1 MIDTFLEQ
9 LSIPKSC
16 ELNKPVYKKDFLEN
30 GLLDATDKKAL
41 KEDVDKIRWLYTLK
55 PSTINISAYS
65 DDEKDY
71 PEVAILHVELLL
83 TGRAKRIASF
93 MQRSIPYPLVL
104 FFSFENTLCVSL
116 AEKRINQSDKEKW
129 VVEDSYDTDWINL
142 EQPTTQQADF
152 LEDCNINNFL
162 FSNFHAFYKS
172 ILYRVIA
179 LACSAYTGVYE
190 LNKPEVSDRAED
202 KRNSN
207 RVAYLRELENLNSDK
222 AEIANRLKKE
232 NQMGKQV
239 ELNTKIKQINDQID
253 QIKENI

>member
-71 PEVAILHVELLL
+71 PEVAVLHVDLLSP
-83 TGRAKRIASF
+83 GRAKRIASF

-104 FFSFENTLCVSL
+104 LFSFENTLCVSL

-129 VVEDSYDTDWINL
+129 VVEDNYDTDWINL
-142 EQPTTQQADF
+142 DQPTDQQADF
-152 LEDCNINNFL
+152 LADCNINNFL
-162 FSNFHAFYKS
+162 FSNFLAFYKS
-172 ILYRVIA
+172 ILDRVIA
-179 LACSAYTGVYE
+179 LNCAAYTGAYK
-190 LNKPEVSDRAED
+190 LYKPEISDRAED

-207 RVAYLRELENLNSDK
+207 RVACLRELENLNSTK
-222 AEIANRLKKE
+222 AEITTRLKKE
-232 NQMGKQV
+232 KQMGKQV
-239 ELNTKIKQINDQID
+239 EMNTQIKQIDDQIE

>member
-30 GLLDATDKKAL
+30 GLLDVTDKKAL

-71 PEVAILHVELLL
+71 PEVAILHVALLSP
-83 TGRAKRIASF
+83 GRVKRIASF

-104 FFSFENTLCVSL
+104 LFSFESTLCVSL

-129 VVEDSYDTDWINL
+129 VVEDNYDTDWINL
-142 EQPTTQQADF
+142 EQPTDQQADF
-152 LEDCNINNFL
+152 LADCNINKFS
-162 FSNFHAFYKS
+162 FSNFLEFYKS
-172 ILYRVIA
+172 ILDRVIA
-179 LACSAYTGVYE
+179 LACSAHIGVYE
-190 LNKPEVSDRAED
+190 LNKPEMSDRAED

-207 RVAYLRELENLNSDK
+207 RVTHLRELENLNSVK
-222 AEIANRLKKE
+222 SEIANRLNNEK
-232 NQMGKQV
+232 QLGKQV
-239 ELNTKIKQINDQID
+239 EMNVQIKQIDDQIK